1 LLSIGLLVGHH
12 LQKRACGQVFI
23 KLTLILACQC
33 GRRSLGFAMRQLI
46 FFAVALVVAG
56 SYMARFADRAVEARP
71 EPQAAVLEPV
81 NDLREP
87 TTSGR
92 SLMLE
97 SDRQGHFQVE
107 ARVEGRFVDF
117 VVDTGA
123 SLVVLRESSRRSQ
136 VFVRSRAITR
146 LRPSPTTAG
155 SRPRRRRS
163 IVSKSAVSRSMMC
176 RRWFCQTKSCR
187 KTCSA
192 SRFGRGCGVTN
203 TPTVA
208 CCWNSNPYPRNRWR
222 SAFRASDVRVWICA
236 L

>member
-1 LLSIGLLVGHH
+1 
-12 LQKRACGQVFI
+12 
-23 KLTLILACQC
+23 
-33 GRRSLGFAMRQLI
+33 MRQLI

-71 EPQAAVLEPV
+71 EPQAAVLEPA

-123 SLVVLRESSRRSQ
+123 SLVVLRESSAAARLPLYGRHRQRQDQGRAGEDRSY
-136 VFVRSRAITR
+136 RSRR
-146 LRPSPTTAG
+146 YHGL
-155 SRPRRRRS
+155 
-163 IVSKSAVSRSMMC
+163 
-176 RRWFCQTKSCR
+176 
-187 KTCSA
+187 
-192 SRFGRGCGVTN
+192 
-203 TPTVA
+203 
-208 CCWNSNPYPRNRWR
+208 
-222 SAFRASDVRVWICA
+222 
-236 L
+236 

>member
-1 LLSIGLLVGHH
+1 
-12 LQKRACGQVFI
+12 
-23 KLTLILACQC
+23 
-33 GRRSLGFAMRQLI
+33 MRQLI

-71 EPQAAVLEPV
+71 EPQAAVLEPA

-123 SLVVLRESSRRSQ
+123 SLVVLRESSAAARLHGYGRHRQRQDQGRAGEDRSY
-136 VFVRSRAITR
+136 RSRR
-146 LRPSPTTAG
+146 YHGL
-155 SRPRRRRS
+155 
-163 IVSKSAVSRSMMC
+163 
-176 RRWFCQTKSCR
+176 
-187 KTCSA
+187 
-192 SRFGRGCGVTN
+192 
-203 TPTVA
+203 
-208 CCWNSNPYPRNRWR
+208 
-222 SAFRASDVRVWICA
+222 
-236 L
+236 